1 MDADGSGFIEETEML
16 QISEKAF
23 GEDAAASKTRWNKM
37 LADMDKDHDGKV
49 SAAEYT
55 DWWMRETKSK

>member
-1 MDADGSGFIEETEML
+1 
-16 QISEKAF
+16 
-23 GEDAAASKTRWNKM
+23 M

-55 DWWMRETKSK
+55 DWWMRETQSKQDEEGLFVPGYAEYLLASLAKLH